1 MLNDYDTVEDC
12 LEVFVGLQPIDN
24 PFTIEKSDYGIM
36 SSIARQVF
44 RGVPLSDRQYGLV
57 KQKLMSYNN
66 DWIERGVEDLEDRLM
81 KLRTPLRKID
91 RSKYIKLIDNNLVL
105 RFPFSKKLI
114 LKLEKITW
122 SHRNYHEHVKGSH
135 VHTFAFKE
143 KILEDLIDT
152 FSNFEIDKE
161 LQEYYNKIKYI
172 KNNPQEFL
180 PCVYN
185 NELHNL
191 DSNHVEKLHNMFGKP
206 RENNLL
212 FYQDRSFMY
221 NLNVLDYYKKEEN
234 LLHKIA
240 QRSSHAVFVNSEIH
254 ELTDLFTSLIYLRRL
269 PILIGL
275 SEKNSVNDLE
285 EIHSN
290 LYTLNPN
297 LKHSVLFRYPNSD
310 DYGKRF
316 NDYIRNN
323 NLNISLDKPVDVVY
337 INIDANKIPKPLFE
351 SNIQFQSVLS
361 IQSGYTGRIISNYL
375 LCLSDLFISYSGGI
389 SPMLRNELVE
399 I

>member
-1 MLNDYDTVEDC
+1 
-12 LEVFVGLQPIDN
+12 
-24 PFTIEKSDYGIM
+24 
-36 SSIARQVF
+36 
-44 RGVPLSDRQYGLV
+44 
-57 KQKLMSYNN
+57 
-66 DWIERGVEDLEDRLM
+66 
-81 KLRTPLRKID
+81 
-91 RSKYIKLIDNNLVL
+91 
-105 RFPFSKKLI
+105 
-114 LKLEKITW
+114 
-122 SHRNYHEHVKGSH
+122 
-135 VHTFAFKE
+135 
-143 KILEDLIDT
+143 
-152 FSNFEIDKE
+152 
-161 LQEYYNKIKYI
+161 
-172 KNNPQEFL
+172 
-180 PCVYN
+180 VYN

-240 QRSSHAVFVNSEIH
+240 QRSSHAVFVNSEIY

-323 NLNISLDKPVDVVY
+323 SLNISLDKPVDVVY

-375 LCLSDLFISYSGGI
+375 LFLSDLFISYSGGI